1 MTTPLLPAGKLPHDL
16 LARLLDGLPA
26 DPSVL
31 VGPGGGRD
39 VAVLDGGA
47 EGDVLV
53 ATADPI
59 TFATEAVG
67 EYALAV
73 NINDI
78 ATSGGEPRWLLVT
91 LLLPAGEASAESA
104 EEIFR
109 PTSPSRPPT
118 R

>member
-1 MTTPLLPAGKLPHDL
+1 M
-16 LARLLDGLPA
+16 
-26 DPSVL
+26 
-31 VGPGGGRD
+31 
-39 VAVLDGGA
+39 AVLDGGA

-73 NINDI
+73 NLNDI

-91 LLLPAGEASAESA
+91 LLLPAGETSAESA

-109 PTSPSRPPT
+109 QLREAAA